1 MRDELPARVPGQE
14 VEQTQAHGGE
24 LEVVEHD
31 DAALAQPPGA
41 VEPVDDRSREGM
53 RAVDED
59 QIELGRLE
67 RGQDGVGGP
76 DLEFQPADV
85 DVTLARPGQEDVG
98 LLLGIDAARVLGP
111 PQGEERGG
119 DAAAGLERT
128 GSRLDVA
135 RQEVV
140 AIELGGPDLL
150 GTGDGSVD
158 RRGVGGDGRHLLAA
172 AARVAH
178 EPGFS
183 PIPPLAILIPTFSRA
198 HYLEQ
203 LIRWV
208 AAEPV
213 VRERRLPVVVSDNH
227 STDDTVATVRALMRE
242 FPELDLRLY
251 AQPESLGPIGNLA
264 WLVEHA
270 PPAEYLWWLGDDDLP
285 TEGTV
290 GAALDAIAAHAP
302 ALVHL
307 PCEWREPDGRLSGAS
322 PCPEE
327 LERYA
332 TGREL
337 LLTYYCL
344 HFISASIVRR
354 AELQEALHLAPT
366 RNLWAP
372 HIWFGVAARHA
383 ACVVLPRVGVVGGL
397 DSTWLPQRVPLLTR
411 GVVESFDAG
420 LHLAVGEEDFARMLD
435 IRYEPAQGND
445 EYWMA
450 APIEDLTGALERF
463 PASRQLRRLALERTL

>member
-1 MRDELPARVPGQE
+1 
-14 VEQTQAHGGE
+14 
-24 LEVVEHD
+24 
-31 DAALAQPPGA
+31 
-41 VEPVDDRSREGM
+41 
-53 RAVDED
+53 
-59 QIELGRLE
+59 
-67 RGQDGVGGP
+67 
-76 DLEFQPADV
+76 
-85 DVTLARPGQEDVG
+85 
-98 LLLGIDAARVLGP
+98 
-111 PQGEERGG
+111 
-119 DAAAGLERT
+119 
-128 GSRLDVA
+128 
-135 RQEVV
+135 
-140 AIELGGPDLL
+140 
-150 GTGDGSVD
+150 
-158 RRGVGGDGRHLLAA
+158 
-172 AARVAH
+172 
-178 EPGFS
+178 
-183 PIPPLAILIPTFSRA
+183 
-198 HYLEQ
+198 
-203 LIRWV
+203 V

-463 PASRQLRRLALERTL
+463 PASRQLRRLALERTLRDGEPTAVAAAARAAARTGSAQCASELVAAGEACFARAELERAQQLFADAAAEDPSNVVAWCNLGVARHALGREDAREAFDAAAAVAPESVDPLHNRAMWHAAEGHALEAAADLGRLRELAPEHPATAVTAEVVRRLAAVA